1 MKNLFDLYFIDVK
14 VKDIKTNSKEV
25 SKEDAFICIKGVNV
39 DRHEYISEAIKNGA
53 SFIVVSKGKN
63 YKVPYIK
70 VKNPNKEVIDA
81 LTHLEL
87 PSGVDIQIKQ

>member
-39 DRHEYISEAIKNGA
+39 DRHEYISEAIKM
-53 SFIVVSKGKN
+53 VLLLLW
-63 YKVPYIK
+63 YQK
-70 VKNPNKEVIDA
+70 VKI
-81 LTHLEL
+81 
-87 PSGVDIQIKQ
+87 IKYLI